1 MKELYK
7 VDVIK
12 LIIIVA
18 VITTIVVLGVVFAVN
33 FISKKNPQVINET
46 GEKISERLGQGV
58 VEKKEKIKPEEA
70 VLKAIN
76 VNRSRVVKIYQSDLE
91 KASTP
96 DNKNKMFLAR
106 GIIISKDG
114 LIATAKG
121 AFRAD
126 DEYAIVV
133 PGRQDVFKLKPVK
146 VGEKLAF
153 FKIPTKF
160 DLVVA
165 LEKSQPKKGDLVV
178 AIGGRE
184 KDGMAVGEILNVEKV
199 LKNTFI
205 TTTIPPK
212 SIEAGTPL
220 INQDKKII
228 GVYTA
233 VDEQGKSLFVSGR
246 DIKKDISNLN

>member
-7 VDVIK
+7 VNIIK

-18 VITTIVVLGVVFAVN
+18 VITAIVVLLAVFAIN
-33 FISKKNPQVINET
+33 SILKKNPRAVNRA
-46 GEKISERLGQGV
+46 GEKISERLGKGV
-58 VEKKEKIKPEEA
+58 IEKKEEVKPEEA

-76 VNRSRVVKIYQSDLE
+76 ANRSRVVKIYQSDLE
-91 KASTP
+91 KAGTP
-96 DNKNKMFLAR
+96 DDKNKMFLAR

-121 AFRAD
+121 AFRTD

-133 PGRQDVFKLKPVK
+133 PGRQDIFKLKPIK

-160 DLVVA
+160 DLIA
-165 LEKSQPKKGDLVV
+165 SLENSQPQKGDLVV

-220 INQDKKII
+220 INQDEKII
-228 GVYTA
+228 GIYTA
-233 VDEQGKSLFVSGR
+233 VDEQGKSLFISGE
-246 DIKKDISNLN
+246 DIKKGVSSLN